1 MFSVVLVVNRI
12 ECIWGYGN
20 EYANTDIII
29 GIFNAPY
36 NLIVVQCL
44 NFLSKVSSTSSQ
56 KRN

>member
-20 EYANTDIII
+20 EYANIVIII
-29 GIFNAPY
+29 GIFHALY

-44 NFLSKVSSTSSQ
+44 NLLSKVSSTSSQ